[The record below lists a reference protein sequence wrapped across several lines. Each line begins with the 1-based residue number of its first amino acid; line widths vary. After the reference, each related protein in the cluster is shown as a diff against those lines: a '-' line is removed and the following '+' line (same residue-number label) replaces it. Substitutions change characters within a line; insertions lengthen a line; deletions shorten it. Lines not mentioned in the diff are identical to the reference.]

1 MDKRF
6 AAEEKRIRRMGA
18 GEVLDTID
26 VKSSVMERV
35 RAIHAQQNAVEAET
49 LASPG
54 QPVPETDVPAA
65 PVMTRQELLPQ
76 RPAPQRGRRLAAGLC
91 AMVLL
96 GAAGFGVVRNV
107 LDDQGTAGKV
117 MHPDFAVIRQT
128 EGQPLVLKDSGGRI
142 VAQLKNAESKVNTP
156 SYIGSSSARERFFKL
171 SEQYEQQ
178 ARADLKPG
186 ETAAYY
192 VNDSELIALMN
203 GLGYGKPLFFTS
215 RTVAYTNYAKLSAAR
230 EQTGKWSFAL
240 PPERI
245 GGFQFAEGR
254 LFTKT
259 PSSFDTEYRV
269 VLEALKAKTEG
280 DPGGNPLAA
289 TLWPMK
295 DIASAEVTYQDGS
308 QQLKL
313 NILWNNTATTG
324 PVQIF
329 LNDGHTAELWS
340 YANQE
345 LLFIPGTGD
354 VNNGGSVSRLYWYD
368 SAYRGLAVITDPPNQ
383 RLTREQ
389 WEAIA
394 AGMVKR

>member
-1 MDKRF
+1 MDKHI

-18 GEVLDTID
+18 SRALDSID
-26 VKSSVMERV
+26 VKASVMKRV
-35 RAIHAQQNAVEAET
+35 RAIHAQQIAAQDDAP
-49 LASPG
+49 ASLE
-54 QPVPETDVPAA
+54 QPVSGMDAQT
-65 PVMTRQELLPQ
+65 PVMIRQQMPPQ
-76 RPAPQRGRRLAAGLC
+76 RPAPRRGRRMAAGLC
-91 AMVLL
+91 AMAML
-96 GAAGFGVVRNV
+96 GLASFGVLRYAE
-107 LDDQGTAGKV
+107 DQGTMGKAAF
-117 MHPDFAVIRQT
+117 PDFAVIRQT
-128 EGQPLVLKDSGGRI
+128 EGKPLVLKDSGGRI

-156 SYIGSSSARERFFKL
+156 SYTGSASARERYYKL
-171 SEQYEQQ
+171 REQYEHQ
-178 ARADLKPG
+178 AQADLQPG

-215 RTVAYTNYAKLSAAR
+215 RTVTYTNYAKLSAAR
-230 EQTGKWSFAL
+230 EQTGKWSFGL

-245 GGFQFAEGR
+245 GGFQFTGGR
-254 LFTKT
+254 LFTKV
-259 PSSFDTEYRV
+259 PSSFEPEYGLA
-269 VLEALKAKTEG
+269 LEALKAGVEG
-280 DPGGNPLAA
+280 NPGGNPLAA

-295 DIASAEVTYQDGS
+295 DIASAELDYREGGE
-308 QQLKL
+308 QLKL

-368 SAYRGLAVITDPPNQ
+368 SAYGGLALITDPPNQ

-389 WEAIA
+389 WETIA
-394 AGMVKR
+394 AGMVQQ

>member
-1 MDKRF
+1 MDKHF

-18 GEVLDTID
+18 SRTLGSID

-35 RAIHAQQNAVEAET
+35 RAIHAQQIASEDNAPDS
-49 LASPG
+49 LG
-54 QPVPETDVPAA
+54 QSLSRMDAQT
-65 PVMTRQELLPQ
+65 PVMTRQQMLPQ
-76 RPAPQRGRRLAAGLC
+76 RPVRQRGRRLAAGFC
-91 AMVLL
+91 AMALL

-107 LDDQGTAGKV
+107 LDDQGTAGRG

-128 EGQPLVLKDSGGRI
+128 EGQPLVLKDSGGRV
-142 VAQLKNAESKVNTP
+142 VAQLRNAESKVYTP
-156 SYIGSSSARERFFKL
+156 YIGSSSARERYFKL
-171 SEQYEQQ
+171 KEQYERQ
-178 ARADLKPG
+178 AQAGLQPG

-192 VNDSELIALMN
+192 VNDSELIALMD

-215 RTVAYTNYAKLSAAR
+215 RTVTYTNYAKLSAAR
-230 EQTGKWSFAL
+230 EQTGQWSFAL

-254 LFTKT
+254 LFTET

-280 DPGGNPLAA
+280 DPGGNPLAVSI
-289 TLWPMK
+289 WPLEN
-295 DIASAEVTYQDGS
+295 IARAEAVYRDGS
-308 QQLKL
+308 NQLAL
-313 NILWNNTATTG
+313 QISWDNTVTTG
-324 PVQIF
+324 PVQIILSAF
-329 LNDGHTAELWS
+329 ETAEIWS
-340 YANQE
+340 YEDKE

-368 SAYRGLAVITDPPNQ
+368 SAYGGLALITDPPGK

-389 WEAIA
+389 WEIIA
-394 AGMVKR
+394 AGMVQR